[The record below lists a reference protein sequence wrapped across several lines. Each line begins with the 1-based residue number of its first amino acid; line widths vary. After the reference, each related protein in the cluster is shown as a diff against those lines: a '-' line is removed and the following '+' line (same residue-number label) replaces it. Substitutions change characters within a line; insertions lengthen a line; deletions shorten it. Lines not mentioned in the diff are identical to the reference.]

1 MLTQP
6 ACGRPARFVGVSLK
20 LYLGHVETLDWCRAV
35 RDIVAGMP
43 AVAENRLE
51 VVVLP
56 ALTALVSVVPI
67 LAPVGVGVGAQD
79 LWVEDR
85 GSFTGQ
91 VSGADLA
98 AIGCRFAEIGHAER
112 RRIFCESDELIRA
125 KVSAAA
131 RNGLVPLLCVGEDEH
146 RNESD
151 AAKAC
156 TLQLRAALG
165 GLEGDVAP
173 SQIVVAYEPVWAI
186 GADQAA
192 APGHI
197 AAVCTGIKE
206 WMAVESAIR
215 SVRVI
220 YGGAAGEG
228 LATELGDRVDGLF
241 LGRSAH
247 RPERLV
253 RILNE
258 LALREP

>member
-1 MLTQP
+1 MLSQL
-6 ACGRPARFVGVSLK
+6 ACGRQARFVGVSLK
-20 LYLGHVETLDWCRAV
+20 LYLGHAETLEWCRAV
-35 RDIVAGMP
+35 RDMVSDMS

-56 ALTALVSVVPI
+56 ALTALACVVPI
-67 LAPVGVGVGAQD
+67 LAPGGVGVGAQD

-85 GSFTGQ
+85 GSFTGE

-112 RRIFCESDELIRA
+112 RRIFGESDELIRA

-131 RNGLVPLLCVGEDEH
+131 RNGLAPLLCVGEQEH
-146 RNESD
+146 RNESE

-156 TLQLRAALG
+156 VAQLRAALG
-165 GLEGDVAP
+165 GLEGDAAP
-173 SQIVVAYEPVWAI
+173 SRIVVAYEPVWAI

-197 AAVCTGIKE
+197 SAVCAAIKE
-206 WMAVESAIR
+206 WMAAESEIH

-220 YGGAAGEG
+220 YGGTAGEG
-228 LATELGDRVDGLF
+228 LAAALGDSVDGLF

-253 RILNE
+253 RILDE
-258 LALREP
+258 FALREG